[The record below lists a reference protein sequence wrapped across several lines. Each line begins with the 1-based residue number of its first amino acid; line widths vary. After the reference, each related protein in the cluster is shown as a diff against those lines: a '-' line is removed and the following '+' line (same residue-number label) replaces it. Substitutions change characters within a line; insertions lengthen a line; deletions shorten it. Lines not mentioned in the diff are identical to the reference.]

1 MEQSYVLKPN
11 VPVEVQTPDPMVLI
25 NEYYSVQSGGNGVIL
40 YIMPVMD
47 GNVIVHSGDS
57 VFAGK
62 ELDFEVM
69 ENQAYFVHLETG
81 AYMITKGEHK
91 GCIYVESDCDANIQ
105 LIELG

>member
-11 VPVEVQTPDPMVLI
+11 VPVEVQVPDPMVLI
-25 NEYYSVQSGGNGVIL
+25 NEYFSVQSGGNGVIL
-40 YIMPVMD
+40 FVTPAMD
-47 GNVIVHSGDS
+47 GCVTVHPGDGI
-57 VFAGK
+57 FAGN
-62 ELDFEVM
+62 ELYFDVL
-69 ENQAYFVHLETG
+69 ENHNYFVHLETG

>member
-11 VPVEVQTPDPMVLI
+11 VPVEVQVPEMIATV
-25 NEYYSVQSGGNGVIL
+25 NEYYPVQSGGNGVIL
-40 YIMPVMD
+40 FIAPAMD
-47 GNVIVHSGDS
+47 GNVIVHPGDGI
-57 VFAGK
+57 FGGR

-69 ENQAYFVHLETG
+69 ENHTYFVHLETG
-81 AYMITKGEHK
+81 AYMLTKGEHK